1 MNDFSSELLSLKN
14 DCFLLL
20 LLFLEIKNQTNLLNL
35 SGKTL
40 CVTAGSALS
49 VMDSPSTLLCQY
61 INLQLLNAD
70 PQGAY
75 LPQL

>member
-1 MNDFSSELLSLKN
+1 MNDFSSELPKSFFL
-14 DCFLLL
+14 LLL
-20 LLFLEIKNQTNLLNL
+20 LLFLELKNQTNLLSL

-49 VMDSPSTLLCQY
+49 VTDSPSTLLCQY

-75 LPQL
+75 LLQL